1 MEFALLEN
9 TAKTLRPSAVK
20 VDPSSMYPKSQKR
33 RCSWF
38 TPAVNL
44 LRFPPQPP
52 NLSFQS
58 ALWLHISNFFLL
70 PATHWTVLSCQPRA
84 TYRRAALCAENSP
97 LLAERHRA
105 SSCFQQERGREK
117 IKTQTKKHP
126 APGCSKIMNFAAN
139 MRDSVESWKNARLH
153 DHRNAESMGPRE
165 RWLGQF
171 TSLCLCFKLLAVL
184 LRHQI
189 TLSSHFQGYLHYQKG

>member
-1 MEFALLEN
+1 MEFAHLEN
-9 TAKTLRPSAVK
+9 RAKTLRPSAVK
-20 VDPSSMYPKSQKR
+20 VDPKSVYPMSQKR
-33 RCSWF
+33 RCSWS
-38 TPAVNL
+38 TAAVNL
-44 LRFPPQPP
+44 LWFPPQPP

-58 ALWLHISNFFLL
+58 ALRAAWLHISTFFLL
-70 PATHWTVLSCQPRA
+70 PAAHWTLLSCEPHA
-84 TYRRAALCAENSP
+84 GEWHFAPKIHLPPP
-97 LLAERHRA
+97 LVERHRA
-105 SSCFQQERGREK
+105 SSWFQQERGREK
-117 IKTQTKKHP
+117 IKPQTKKHP

-171 TSLCLCFKLLAVL
+171 TSLCLCFELLAVL

-189 TLSSHFQGYLHYQKG
+189 TLSSHFQGYLH